1 MGFCRLILAYAAG
14 PRRVPERVKSGRP
27 LYGGVG
33 KFKDS
38 TVRLKQTTRRFRSSL
53 DLSASAKGPA
63 SRISRA
69 AAIRLRDKD
78 EDRISNDQHE
88 LDPDDAENLQ

>member
-1 MGFCRLILAYAAG
+1 MGNLQTYLGLCGG

-78 EDRISNDQHE
+78 EDRISNDQRE